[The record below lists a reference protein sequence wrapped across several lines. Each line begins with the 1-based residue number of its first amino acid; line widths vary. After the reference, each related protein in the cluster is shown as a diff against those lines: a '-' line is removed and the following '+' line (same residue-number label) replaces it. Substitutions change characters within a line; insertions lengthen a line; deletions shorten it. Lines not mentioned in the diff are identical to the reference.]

1 MVTREQ
7 TVCVFVYVS
16 VDQQTMIIPR
26 AKVQRGMPLDKRV
39 ST

>member
-7 TVCVFVYVS
+7 TVCVFVYAS
-16 VDQQTMIIPR
+16 VCQQTMVIPR
-26 AKVQRGMPLDKRV
+26 EVQWEMPLDKRV